1 MKKILM
7 SFITVFIMIFAL
19 SACNNKN
26 KGDEQKPTPAVEVI
40 TLEAPK
46 LTVNDTIV
54 TWDAN
59 PNAEGYIVNVD
70 GKDKDK
76 QTKNTFELA
85 VSENGEYS
93 IKVKSIAKDKE
104 NYKDSEYSKEVII
117 GIYDDYLAELN
128 LTDNEDLKTVSW
140 KAISKADK
148 YLVYVDDVLKDTITE
163 LSYDYSSIEKVGKHI
178 IKVVAKSNSKD
189 HGPSSKEIEINVG
202 LEQLESPKVSLNTTT
217 VLWDEVE
224 NASSYVIYD
233 NDVEVAKQ
241 QTLSYLIEDTSINHK
256 IKIKALSNKE
266 NYKDSEFSKEIIT
279 KLSKTGYL
287 DDTTGDFT
295 QYLNTSAYVQVTNA
309 SELLTALKNAK
320 YDYTSTVV
328 EVLENKG
335 YVVRSSVDN
344 KKNWDIAVTKGLFVK
359 NEDGTYTKIPEGTEF
374 DTVYPKEGTYYED
387 SPYSP
392 VSFTQTL
399 NKEGTVHVI
408 EIMNDI
414 ELGWNVLS
422 SEAKA
427 IGNVKSFETTNESL
441 FTMSDMYTTYGM
453 SQITITRCYDL
464 LIYSK
469 NGAKLTHGGFKL
481 ESSKNVAIRN
491 LVFDELWQW
500 EDTSSTSTGAVGDM
514 DAFGWAYFKINNSD
528 EIWIDHCSFGK
539 SYDGTIDVSD
549 PTFDTIGTLF
559 RAPYGSDG
567 TSDVHISWCK
577 FNDNAADKNGYVY
590 KMMQKVEANYKSGN
604 YLYYKALR
612 DAGYTFD
619 DIFYGIAVPHKK
631 AFLICDNNENDPTKY
646 EAIKNDNKNLNI
658 SIAFCEFY
666 DIEDRIP
673 KVRSANAYL
682 YGNIVDNSRY
692 YSYLKLL
699 KSKTVNGTTIKAKDI
714 VSAVNSNW
722 KCAGVS
728 HGVLVSQDGSAY
740 VYGCIFKGITELLS
754 NNDSGKGG
762 IIIDNTRYVN
772 EGEFDYTG
780 STSLENNEFLKH
792 TGGTISPQYFSWNN
806 ETNSIPFY
814 VEAIDLNNLE
824 GLLPFCG
831 TVDSTNG
838 TLVENYYLK
847 SAAHI

>member
-46 LTVNDTIV
+46 LTVNDTTV

-85 VSENGEYS
+85 VSENGEYL

-104 NYKDSEYSKEVII
+104 KYKDSEYSEEVMI

-163 LSYDYSSIEKVGKHI
+163 LSYDYSSIEKVCKHI

-217 VLWDEVE
+217 VLWDKVE

-279 KLSKTGYL
+279 KLSTNGYL
-287 DDTTGDFT
+287 DDTTGDFSK
-295 QYLNTSAYVQVTNA
+295 YLNTSAYVQVTTVA
-309 SELLTALKNAK
+309 ELLNALKNAR
-320 YDYTSTVV
+320 YEYTTTAV

-335 YVVRSSVDN
+335 YEVRKNLTN
-344 KKNWDIAVTKGLFVK
+344 KTNWDRATEKGLFVK
-359 NEDGTYTKIPEGTEF
+359 NDDGTFTKIPQGTEF
-374 DTVYPKEGTYYED
+374 DTIYPKEGTYYED
-387 SPYSP
+387 SNRSI
-392 VSFTQTL
+392 VSFTQSAT
-399 NKEGTVHVI
+399 KEGTVHVI
-408 EIMNDI
+408 EIMNDLD
-414 ELGWNVLS
+414 LGWKKLDDTTKGITGIASFATSNDS
-422 SEAKA
+422 SYT
-427 IGNVKSFETTNESL
+427 SSSMYLES
-441 FTMSDMYTTYGM
+441 GM

-481 ESSKNVAIRN
+481 ESSNKVCIRN
-491 LVFDELWQW
+491 LEFDELWQW
-500 EDTSSTSTGAVGDM
+500 EDTSRNTVPAVGNM
-514 DAFGWAYFKINNSD
+514 DAYAWAYFKINNSD
-528 EIWIDHCSFGK
+528 EIWIDHCTFGK
-539 SYDGTIDVSD
+539 AYDGIIDISD
-549 PTFDTIGTLF
+549 PTFNTLGTLI
-559 RAPYGSDG
+559 RTPYKADG
-567 TSDVHISWCK
+567 TSDVHISWCN
-577 FNDNAADKNGYVY
+577 FNPNSADQNGYVY
-590 KMMQKVEANYKSGN
+590 KMMQEVEADYKANGDN

-619 DIFYGIAVPHKK
+619 EILYGIAIPHKK
-631 AFLICDNNENDPTKY
+631 AFLICDGTDSNYEDNKDYNENL
-646 EAIKNDNKNLNI
+646 NL
-658 SIAFCEFY
+658 SIAYCKFT

-673 KVRSANAYL
+673 KVRSANAYI
-682 YGNIVDNSRY
+682 YGNVIDNSRY

-699 KSKTVNGTTIKAKDI
+699 KSKTVNGTTINAKD
-714 VSAVNSNW
+714 VVKAAYSNSNDKDNVW

-740 VYGCIFKGITELLS
+740 VYGCIFKGITEVLS
-754 NNDSGKGG
+754 NNDYGTGG
-762 IIIDNTRYVN
+762 IIVDNSRYVN

-792 TGGTISPQYFSWNN
+792 IGGTISPQYFSWNN

-814 VEAIDLNNLE
+814 VESIDITTLE
-824 GLLPFCG
+824 AYLASNVGVKTNFNGL
-831 TVDSTNG
+831 T
-838 TLVENYYLK
+838 K
-847 SAAHI
+847 